1 MAKWMKKVKRV
12 FRKKPWLKWAVL
24 GGGAVLIGIAAL
36 LLLTGGPAEKPPLGS
51 GGNVQTITLV
61 AGGDLNVTDST
72 IASGKTGE
80 TYVTVTADESVTS
93 GEKTQR
99 QTALTF
105 RFVLEGDEWKLDTS
119 VSLVY
124 NENYN

>member
-1 MAKWMKKVKRV
+1 MR
-12 FRKKPWLKWAVL
+12 
-24 GGGAVLIGIAAL
+24 
-36 LLLTGGPAEKPPLGS
+36 
-51 GGNVQTITLV
+51 
-61 AGGDLNVTDST
+61 
-72 IASGKTGE
+72 SGKTGE